1 MSTEFVV
8 ILAAVALLLLL
19 SRFLVPGLPPKGLAA
34 RLTTWDF
41 SLAAAGLL
49 GLILHCASMFYQP
62 LVASIPGS
70 SAVISEIN
78 SMGTASMIW
87 YVVPSLLLL
96 RGLRRQNV
104 VVLAVLAAALVA
116 VGVTMYNGTAIS
128 THLNTVFAAGV
139 VIAAI
144 MFLLVVPPWQIKPK
158 PRQS

>member
-1 MSTEFVV
+1 
-8 ILAAVALLLLL
+8 
-19 SRFLVPGLPPKGLAA
+19 
-34 RLTTWDF
+34 
-41 SLAAAGLL
+41 
-49 GLILHCASMFYQP
+49 
-62 LVASIPGS
+62 
-70 SAVISEIN
+70 
-78 SMGTASMIW
+78 MGTASMIW